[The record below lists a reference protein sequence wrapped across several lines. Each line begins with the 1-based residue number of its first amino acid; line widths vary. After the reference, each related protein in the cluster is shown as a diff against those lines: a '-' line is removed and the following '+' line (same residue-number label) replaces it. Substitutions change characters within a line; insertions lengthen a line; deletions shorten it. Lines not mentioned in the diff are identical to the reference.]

1 MLTTVKYPA
10 LAVAGLVVAS
20 TLLCGN
26 RPAEAGLLGQTLDA
40 VYFYPDTATSY
51 PFASFTPL
59 SFVVGAGQETVG
71 DVEGVT
77 NLLVDVDFDDTTLTI
92 TLTTVLT
99 SPTWNAVAFNGPIF
113 TSLSGPLG
121 ITDASVDAVTTMA
134 GFDDSRVSFNADQIL
149 INWNG
154 LSYVNGTVVKVNFG
168 FAAVPEPASLA
179 LLGAALAGMGLA
191 RRRRTRPGHDGL

>member
-1 MLTTVKYPA
+1 MFTTVKYPA
-10 LAVAGLVVAS
+10 LAVAGLVVVS

-40 VYFYPDTATSY
+40 VYYFPDTATPY
-51 PFASFTPL
+51 AFASFSPV
-59 SFVVGAGQETVG
+59 SFVVGGGQETAG

-77 NLLVDVDFDDTTLTI
+77 NLLVDFDDTTLTI

-99 SPTWNAVAFNGPIF
+99 SPTWNASAFNGIIF
-113 TSLSGPLG
+113 TSPGPLG
-121 ITDASVDAVTTMA
+121 ITGASVDAVTTMA
-134 GFDDSRVSFNADQIL
+134 GFDDSRVSFAGDQIL

-179 LLGAALAGMGLA
+179 LLGMALAGMSLA
-191 RRRRTRPGHDGL
+191 RRRRTPPGHGGI